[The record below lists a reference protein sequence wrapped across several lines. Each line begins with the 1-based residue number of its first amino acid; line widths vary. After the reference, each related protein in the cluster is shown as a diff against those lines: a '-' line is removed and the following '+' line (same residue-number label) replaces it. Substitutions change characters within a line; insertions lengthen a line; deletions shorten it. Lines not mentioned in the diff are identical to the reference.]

1 MDINNS
7 LIASDFNNDYLLSHL
22 KTHKKLKNKHKFYSK
37 HFENFLLDYREL
49 KQIKNFDN
57 IYIITQL
64 NKMFDLEDIL
74 TQNEKKKRNRIKK
87 IILEIENSILNLS
100 SKFKKVT
107 FFLWPYD
114 LNDNYL
120 NGLNFKN
127 SGKNW
132 IINFINLE
140 ISNKLSKFQNVFLTD
155 PNYRL
160 LKKKN
165 PISIFDEKTK
175 YLVGNCYSLDFME
188 FCAKE
193 IIESLII
200 DDIKKIKLIILDLD
214 NTLWGGEAGERNSKD
229 LELGPNSIKG
239 MVFQNFQKRLKNLK
253 NLGYLLAICSKNDL
267 TNVKKAFKFNKNMT
281 LNFKDFSSIK
291 VNWKNKNENI
301 REILLELN
309 LRAENTLFV
318 DDNEYER
325 NIVKSDIKEIN
336 IFEFPKNVL
345 LLNETFNKLNC
356 ISKNNISETDKQRTK
371 LYLDEKKRVKL
382 KSKYFNHK
390 DWLSS
395 LNIKI
400 NIDELKNFQRA
411 AEMYLRT
418 NQFNISHKPVSS
430 EKIKSLVKK
439 NEKIFYEVSMADR
452 FGNYGVIAIIGIKE
466 NAKTFEITD
475 FLESCRVFK
484 RNIED
489 YLIRFVNNRARFK
502 NKEGIIHINRNKKNI
517 YVQNL
522 FDNCKYLRKVNNKTY
537 KILKSYKFPELRN
550 IGVKVIT

>member
-7 LIASDFNNDYLLSHL
+7 LIASDFNNDYLLNHL
-22 KTHKKLKNKHKFYSK
+22 KIDKKLKNKHKFFSK
-37 HFENFLLDYREL
+37 YFENFLLDYREL
-49 KQIKNFDN
+49 KEIKNYDN
-57 IYIITQL
+57 VYIITQL
-64 NKMFDLEDIL
+64 NKIFDLEEIL
-74 TQNEKKKRNRIKK
+74 TLNKKKK
-87 IILEIENSILNLS
+87 IRSIQKVILELENSILSLS
-100 SKFKKVT
+100 SRFKKIT

-120 NGLNFKN
+120 NGLNFKS

-140 ISNKLSKFQNVFLTD
+140 ISDKLSKFQNVVLTD
-155 PNYRL
+155 PNFRL
-160 LKKKN
+160 LKKKS
-165 PISIFDEKTK
+165 PITIFDEKTK
-175 YLVGNCYSLDFME
+175 YLVGNYYSLDFME

-239 MVFQNFQKRLKNLK
+239 MVFEDFQKRLKNLK

-267 TNVKKAFKFNKNMT
+267 KNVKSVFKFNKNMI
-281 LNFKDFSSIK
+281 LSLKDFSSIK

-325 NIVKSDIKEIN
+325 NIVKSDLKEIN

-345 LLNETFNKLNC
+345 LLNESFNKLNC

-371 LYLDEKKRVKL
+371 LYLDEKKRNKL

-400 NIDELKNFQRA
+400 NIEKLKNFQRA

-418 NQFNISHKPVSS
+418 NQFNISHKPISS

-439 NEKIFYEVSMADR
+439 NEKIFYEVSMVDR
-452 FGNYGVIAIIGIKE
+452 FGNYGVVAIIGIKD

-484 RNIED
+484 RNVED
-489 YLIRFVNNRARFK
+489 YLIRFINDRARFK
-502 NKEGIIHINRNKKNI
+502 DKEGIIHINRNKKNT

-522 FDNCKYLRKVNNKTY
+522 FDNSKYLRKINKKTY
-537 KILKSYKFPELRN
+537 KILRNYKFPELKN